1 MRSRRKM
8 RSVPESVDAPTPT
21 QPAWPGPRLV
31 ALRGATSVV
40 ANEREAIL
48 TRTAQMLE
56 TLMER
61 NGLAPED
68 VVSAIFTVTGDL
80 NAEFPA
86 VAARQIGFDQVPL
99 LCAQEIPVPGALP
112 LAVRILLH
120 AYAPAGF
127 KARHVYLHEAKALRA
142 DLESAQ

>member
-1 MRSRRKM
+1 
-8 RSVPESVDAPTPT
+8 VPESAENPIAAE
-21 QPAWPGPRLV
+21 PAWASQRLI

-48 TRTAQMLE
+48 ERTVEMLE
-56 TLMER
+56 TIMER
-61 NGLAPED
+61 NQLKTTD
-68 VVSAIFTVTGDL
+68 LVSAIFTVTADL

-99 LCAQEIPVPGALP
+99 LCCQEIPVPGSLP
-112 LAVRILLH
+112 LAVRIMLH
-120 AYAPAGF
+120 TYAPADHT
-127 KARHVYLHEAKALRA
+127 ARHVYLHEARVLRA

>member
-1 MRSRRKM
+1 M
-8 RSVPESVDAPTPT
+8 RSVPESADVPTST
-21 QPAWPGPRLV
+21 EEPAWAGPRLV
-31 ALRGATSVV
+31 ALRGATSVE

-48 TRTAQMLE
+48 VRTAEMLE

-61 NGLAPED
+61 NGLSPDDA
-68 VVSAIFTVTGDL
+68 VSAIFTVTSDL

-142 DLESAQ
+142 DLEAAQ